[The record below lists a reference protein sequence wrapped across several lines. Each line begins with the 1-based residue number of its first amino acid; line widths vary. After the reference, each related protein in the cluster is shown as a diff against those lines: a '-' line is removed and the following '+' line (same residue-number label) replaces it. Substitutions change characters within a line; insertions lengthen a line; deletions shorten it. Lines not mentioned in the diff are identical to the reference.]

1 MNKRIVVIATIM
13 FLMFAP
19 MAMACDIEA
28 QCEGPCGK
36 VIQPG
41 QQSPVTVSQSQ
52 SESLAQGQQF
62 TLALTGDE
70 RDFLPSPV
78 VIPIQPVPMQGGSQ
92 ENYTPYLPKFAD
104 PMLQPFNFSTDV
116 VVKQLDIF
124 NGKWLFGLFGN
135 ITQDELWGKLLSL
148 PGNYKSYPQD
158 KIRIQVQ
165 VSSSSV
171 ENGIGGGGS
180 GGSSVMNASNAV
192 SGSASILPHHTRWTK
207 DDTFLIRV
215 LLIQ

>member
-1 MNKRIVVIATIM
+1 MNKRILVVVIM

-19 MAMACDIEA
+19 MAMACEVEA

-41 QQSPVTVSQSQ
+41 PQPPVTVSQSQ
-52 SESLAQGQQF
+52 SLKESQGQSV
-62 TLALTGDE
+62 TVTDE
-70 RDFLPSPV
+70 REFLPLPV
-78 VIPIQPVPMQGGSQ
+78 VVPVQPVPMQGGNQ
-92 ENYTPYLPKFAD
+92 DNYTLYLPKFAD
-104 PMLQPFNFSTDV
+104 PMLKPFGFTTDV
-116 VVKQLDIF
+116 VVKELDVF

-135 ITQDELWGKLLSL
+135 ITLDELWGKLLSL

-158 KIRIQVQ
+158 KIRILVQ
-165 VSSSSV
+165 SSSSSV

-180 GGSSVMNASNAV
+180 GGSSVMNANNAV